1 MLGRYVL
8 REVLVPYLVGV
19 FLFAALLTFDLLSSL
34 SGVLLSRGV
43 GAREVGLLVLYR
55 LPWTLSLALPLG
67 LVFAV
72 LVGLAGL
79 IRRSELKA
87 AYAAGVPPLALLRP
101 LVLLALAVSLL
112 NLLNLAELRPRSQE
126 AYDGLLGRILYGE
139 GGASGVL
146 RRQVYAP
153 PGLGVYFAEEV
164 YPEPEGNRLRGVRV
178 VDERGRVYS
187 AEEGLWDE
195 EGWRLKGYVV
205 EGEEVRITPLPPYPS
220 RVWVREAMLL
230 AGYAAAHLAVREGL
244 PFPFATQE
252 APARRVEGEGLAA
265 MWEQRKALKR
275 AQLKAVPAPHKGL
288 GLPLYAQVTSPLR
301 RYLDLVAHQQLRAWL
316 KGERP
321 LSQAEVLERVGA
333 AEAVADL
340 VREAERKSKLHW
352 TLLHLEAKGYE
363 GPGVLVER
371 RGGQGVFLLPE
382 LGLSA
387 QVALPKALPLNAEAR
402 LRFLEADLPALEAR
416 FALV

>member
-101 LVLLALAVSLL
+101 LVLLARAVSLL
-112 NLLNLAELRPRSQE
+112 HLLDLAERGPRSRE
-126 AYDGLLGRILYGE
+126 AYDRLLGGRLYGE

-205 EGEEVRITPLPPYPS
+205 EGEEVRPF
-220 RVWVREAMLL
+220 
-230 AGYAAAHLAVREGL
+230 EGVL
-244 PFPFATQE
+244 PFP
-252 APARRVEGEGLAA
+252 ARFRPKESLGSRDPYDSTPLEELWA
-265 MWEQRKALKR
+265 R
-275 AQLKAVPAPHKGL
+275 AQ
-288 GLPLYAQVTSPLR
+288 
-301 RYLDLVAHQQLRAWL
+301 
-316 KGERP
+316 
-321 LSQAEVLERVGA
+321 
-333 AEAVADL
+333 
-340 VREAERKSKLHW
+340 
-352 TLLHLEAKGYE
+352 
-363 GPGVLVER
+363 VE
-371 RGGQGVFLLPE
+371 P
-382 LGLSA
+382 
-387 QVALPKALPLNAEAR
+387 
-402 LRFLEADLPALEAR
+402 EAR
-416 FALV
+416 FAFHRRLADALGGLVLGAAAAALGLSLREAAWAFLGVVLLIFGYYVLWTLAAQLARYDVSPLLAYLPDLFYGALAGALAWRLR

>member
-139 GGASGVL
+139 G
-146 RRQVYAP
+146 
-153 PGLGVYFAEEV
+153 
-164 YPEPEGNRLRGVRV
+164 
-178 VDERGRVYS
+178 D
-187 AEEGLWDE
+187 
-195 EGWRLKGYVV
+195 
-205 EGEEVRITPLPPYPS
+205 
-220 RVWVREAMLL
+220 
-230 AGYAAAHLAVREGL
+230 
-244 PFPFATQE
+244 
-252 APARRVEGEGLAA
+252 
-265 MWEQRKALKR
+265 
-275 AQLKAVPAPHKGL
+275 
-288 GLPLYAQVTSPLR
+288 
-301 RYLDLVAHQQLRAWL
+301 
-316 KGERP
+316 
-321 LSQAEVLERVGA
+321 
-333 AEAVADL
+333 
-340 VREAERKSKLHW
+340 RKS
-352 TLLHLEAKGYE
+352 T
-363 GPGVLVER
+363 R
-371 RGGQGVFLLPE
+371 
-382 LGLSA
+382 
-387 QVALPKALPLNAEAR
+387 LNSSH
-402 LRFLEADLPALEAR
+402 
-416 FALV
+416 